1 MGAHAC
7 LSHARSRRGWFTKVL
22 TLGLLSSVSCVGVTD
37 ALAQQP
43 APPPAWSP
51 HPYQAPSAEQ
61 SNPLRPNSGAASQ
74 SSAQFTSQPAAHATA
89 PTATPSTGHVSTATT
104 PSKTGAQESLVQRW
118 RKTDRTQRDVVA
130 PAAYTQSLQ
139 RTAEPMVQPSVATI
153 ESAPANPRMHP
164 QPDRLT
170 QTTANSS
177 EPQWTPM
184 QWSQVQ
190 RPAANQPVASTNTMV
205 PHGSELSNRA
215 EPAKFSAAQQF
226 APIDQPVGPRLNLI
240 PAGPNA
246 PAAVSTDIQL
256 AAFQQSENGSASSAG
271 PVVSNAI
278 PTSEPAPWTE
288 RTESRPSNR
297 GSVQG
302 VKPNRAPSSLLTRQQ
317 SPAQEPAL
325 GLPPAGLPPAVV
337 PQAVLPQAAEP
348 PAAEPPA
355 VEPPAAVPQA
365 TLPSLPPTTNEIAPP
380 VLPSAPKADDTR
392 STLPKLPS
400 RDPIIVPP
408 FRDSVPVP
416 PATELSRPEPIVPN
430 PFPQRQPD
438 SMPPERL
445 PASPSD
451 RSVPDD
457 SVFGDDDLPPM
468 PPTRQNRSI
477 ANCDEVRNFAMN
489 TDIKNVRV
497 DSSPGFVQG
506 YQGRDR
512 INSYTKES
520 YVEKAPSRTWYD
532 YDGQVIAQG
541 RLIDLVFGTALIEQA
556 DGTRTSYLL
565 RKLSD
570 GDQAYIAE
578 VWGVPVTCSL
588 GDQGFEARMFA
599 DSTFTWK
606 ATGACH
612 KPLYFEDVQLER
624 YGHEWGPIVQPAI
637 STLNFFGSVALL
649 PYNMG
654 IHPMNECQY
663 PLGYYRPGSC
673 APWTLGPIPI
683 SLRGALS
690 QASVVTGTAWAV
702 P

>member
-1 MGAHAC
+1 MPER
-7 LSHARSRRGWFTKVL
+7 LARNTSR
-22 TLGLLSSVSCVGVTD
+22 
-37 ALAQQP
+37 
-43 APPPAWSP
+43 
-51 HPYQAPSAEQ
+51 
-61 SNPLRPNSGAASQ
+61 
-74 SSAQFTSQPAAHATA
+74 
-89 PTATPSTGHVSTATT
+89 
-104 PSKTGAQESLVQRW
+104 
-118 RKTDRTQRDVVA
+118 
-130 PAAYTQSLQ
+130 
-139 RTAEPMVQPSVATI
+139 
-153 ESAPANPRMHP
+153 
-164 QPDRLT
+164 
-170 QTTANSS
+170 SS

-190 RPAANQPVASTNTMV
+190 QPAPT
-205 PHGSELSNRA
+205 
-215 EPAKFSAAQQF
+215 EPAKFSASQQF
-226 APIDQPVGPRLNLI
+226 SPKDEPKGPRLNLI
-240 PAGPNA
+240 PAGPNVPVA
-246 PAAVSTDIQL
+246 DSTGIQL
-256 AAFQQSENGSASSAG
+256 AAFQQAENGSAQGGVPA
-271 PVVSNAI
+271 VSNAV
-278 PTSEPAPWTE
+278 PTSEPAPWTD
-288 RTESRPSNR
+288 RSESRPSNR

-325 GLPPAGLPPAVV
+325 GLPPAVVPPAVV
-337 PQAVLPQAAEP
+337 PP
-348 PAAEPPA
+348 
-355 VEPPAAVPQA
+355 A
-365 TLPSLPPTTNEIAPP
+365 TLPSLPPTANEIAPP
-380 VLPSAPKADDTR
+380 VLPQI
-392 STLPKLPS
+392 PS
-400 RDPIIVPP
+400 RDPILVPP

-416 PATELSRPEPIVPN
+416 PATERPRPEQIVPN
-430 PFPQRQPD
+430 PFPQRQPE

-445 PASPSD
+445 PTSPSD
-451 RSVPDD
+451 RSVPED
-457 SVFGDDDLPPM
+457 SAFGDDDLPPM
-468 PPTRQNRSI
+468 PPMRQNRSI

-506 YQGRDR
+506 YQGLDR
-512 INSYTKES
+512 TNSYTKES
-520 YVEKAPSRTWYD
+520 CVEKAPSRTWYD
-532 YDGQVIAQG
+532 YDGQVVAQG

-624 YGHEWGPIVQPAI
+624 YGHEWGPVVQPAI
-637 STLNFFGSVALL
+637 STLNFFGSFALL

>member
-1 MGAHAC
+1 MAQA
-7 LSHARSRRGWFTKVL
+7 
-22 TLGLLSSVSCVGVTD
+22 SV
-37 ALAQQP
+37 P
-43 APPPAWSP
+43 
-51 HPYQAPSAEQ
+51 
-61 SNPLRPNSGAASQ
+61 
-74 SSAQFTSQPAAHATA
+74 
-89 PTATPSTGHVSTATT
+89 
-104 PSKTGAQESLVQRW
+104 
-118 RKTDRTQRDVVA
+118 
-130 PAAYTQSLQ
+130 
-139 RTAEPMVQPSVATI
+139 TI
-153 ESAPANPRMHP
+153 ESMPA
-164 QPDRLT
+164 DRGIN
-170 QTTANSS
+170 ASSDSVANINSS
-177 EPQWTPM
+177 APQWTPM
-184 QWSQVQ
+184 QGSQVE
-190 RPAANQPVASTNTMV
+190 RPIVSMPVAATNTSSV
-205 PHGSELSNRA
+205 TNTGSSSNTGGSQVGEAAMGA
-215 EPAKFSAAQQF
+215 EPAKFSAAKQF
-226 APIDQPVGPRLNLI
+226 TPIDERGGQRLNLI
-240 PAGPNA
+240 PAGPSV
-246 PAAVSTDIQL
+246 VSPSATDIQL
-256 AAFQQSENGSASSAG
+256 AAFQQPENGSVQAG
-271 PVVSNAI
+271 APAVNLAVPS
-278 PTSEPAPWTE
+278 SEPAPWTE

-317 SPAQEPAL
+317 TPAQEPSL
-325 GLPPAGLPPAVV
+325 GLPPAAIPQTAVPPAILPPAA
-337 PQAVLPQAAEP
+337 Q
-348 PAAEPPA
+348 
-355 VEPPAAVPQA
+355 
-365 TLPSLPPTTNEIAPP
+365 PSLAPTESEIAPP
-380 VLPSAPKADDTR
+380 PLPTVPGAEGTNSA
-392 STLPKLPS
+392 LPKLPS
-400 RDPIIVPP
+400 RDPIVVPP

-416 PATELSRPEPIVPN
+416 PATDSPRPGQVVPN
-430 PFPQRQPD
+430 PFPQRQPEP
-438 SMPPERL
+438 MPPERL
-445 PASPSD
+445 PTSPSD
-451 RSVPDD
+451 RSVPNG

-506 YQGRDR
+506 YQGQDR

-520 YVEKAPSRTWYD
+520 FVEKAPSRTWYD
-532 YDGQVIAQG
+532 YDGQVVAQG

-624 YGHEWGPIVQPAI
+624 YGHEWGPVVQPAI

>member
-1 MGAHAC
+1 
-7 LSHARSRRGWFTKVL
+7 
-22 TLGLLSSVSCVGVTD
+22 
-37 ALAQQP
+37 
-43 APPPAWSP
+43 
-51 HPYQAPSAEQ
+51 
-61 SNPLRPNSGAASQ
+61 
-74 SSAQFTSQPAAHATA
+74 
-89 PTATPSTGHVSTATT
+89 
-104 PSKTGAQESLVQRW
+104 VQRW
-118 RKTDRTQRDVVA
+118 RKTDRTQRDAVA
-130 PAAYTQSLQ
+130 PAAYSQSLQ
-139 RTAEPMVQPSVATI
+139 R
-153 ESAPANPRMHP
+153 
-164 QPDRLT
+164 
-170 QTTANSS
+170 
-177 EPQWTPM
+177 
-184 QWSQVQ
+184 
-190 RPAANQPVASTNTMV
+190 PAATETVTSDISLPS
-205 PHGSELSNRA
+205 HGA
-215 EPAKFSAAQQF
+215 EPAKFSEAKRF
-226 APIDQPVGPRLNLI
+226 EPIDEPSGPRLNLI
-240 PAGPNA
+240 PAGPRVS
-246 PAAVSTDIQL
+246 PASSSGIQL
-256 AAFQQSENGSASSAG
+256 AAFQQSEKSDVQAG
-271 PVVSNAI
+271 VPAVNNLV
-278 PTSEPAPWTE
+278 PQSEPAPWTE

-317 SPAQEPAL
+317 TPVQEPAVA
-325 GLPPAGLPPAVV
+325 LPP
-337 PQAVLPQAAEP
+337 
-348 PAAEPPA
+348 
-355 VEPPAAVPQA
+355 A
-365 TLPSLPPTTNEIAPP
+365 TLPSLPANPASDDTSS
-380 VLPSAPKADDTR
+380 VLPSPPNREPIVAPPNREPT
-392 STLPKLPS
+392 
-400 RDPIIVPP
+400 
-408 FRDSVPVP
+408 PVP
-416 PATELSRPEPIVPN
+416 PASELARPEQVVPN
-430 PFPQRQPD
+430 PFPQRIPERI
-438 SMPPERL
+438 PPERMST
-445 PASPSD
+445 SPSD
-451 RSVPDD
+451 RIAPDD
-457 SVFGDDDLPPM
+457 RVLGDDDLPPM

-506 YQGRDR
+506 YQGSDR
-512 INSYTKES
+512 TNSYTKES
-520 YVEKAPSRTWYD
+520 FVEKAPNRTWYD
-532 YDGQVIAQG
+532 YDGQVVAQG

-588 GDQGFEARMFA
+588 GDQGFEARVFA

-624 YGHEWGPIVQPAI
+624 YGHEWGPVVQPAI
-637 STLNFFGSVALL
+637 SSLNFFGSFALL